1 MLRNANVENDA
12 DFKVLTDFKE
22 CLLHKFRNN
31 RKAAGDLR
39 AAMKDNLLK
48 GLSSRYINELP
59 SSKQDRIS
67 SFLIYDVCGYM
78 LKTRSCQY
86 EECDDC
92 KKSVITTEDDL
103 PEEFEADEFT
113 RARTQG
119 GLLFVTPP
127 VFHMLSKVENVVA
140 EHLKSPNHI
149 YLMDSFQDCIAKVSL
164 FNVLPLFCDNH
175 RDNNIGMLIL
185 EDVKVRYYFES
196 KRLNNLM
203 LSKEK
208 ASVQKSFKLGTTA
221 HTKDVNTK

>member
-1 MLRNANVENDA
+1 
-12 DFKVLTDFKE
+12 
-22 CLLHKFRNN
+22 
-31 RKAAGDLR
+31 
-39 AAMKDNLLK
+39 
-48 GLSSRYINELP
+48 
-59 SSKQDRIS
+59 
-67 SFLIYDVCGYM
+67 
-78 LKTRSCQY
+78 
-86 EECDDC
+86 
-92 KKSVITTEDDL
+92 
-103 PEEFEADEFT
+103 
-113 RARTQG
+113 
-119 GLLFVTPP
+119 
-127 VFHMLSKVENVVA
+127 MLSKVENVVA